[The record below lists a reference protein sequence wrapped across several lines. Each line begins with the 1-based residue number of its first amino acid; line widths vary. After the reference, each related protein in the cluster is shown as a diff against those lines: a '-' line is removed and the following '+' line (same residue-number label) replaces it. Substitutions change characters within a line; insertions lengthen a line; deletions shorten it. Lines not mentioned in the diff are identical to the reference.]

1 MKMTDRKEQQRDLV
15 DELRPFFKGERRF
28 DAGNP
33 PTDIS
38 NDGLTVLRTVFAL
51 KEIHER
57 IATNFLAMDDSD
69 PESDF
74 VRLARDWRPRNRPV
88 AGSPSERRC
97 SPRS

>member
-1 MKMTDRKEQQRDLV
+1 MSFDH
-15 DELRPFFKGERRF
+15 FFKGERRF

-57 IATNFLAMDDSD
+57 IATNFLAMEDSD

-74 VRLARDWRPRNRPV
+74 VRLARDSGVHADQSCRG
-88 AGSPSERRC
+88 AGDHP
-97 SPRS
+97 